1 MMAEEVRT
9 MRVAEK
15 VLMERDGE
23 VLAKAYIR
31 FNTWGVPASEDNS
44 RFGQIREVDGVRVW
58 GWHVA
63 YIALDAEE
71 FGDLPMFDGV
81 GEFDYPDL
89 PVYGGCT
96 YYDRLGGHVPKEAED
111 VKTVFGDRRLI
122 VVGWDYNHGYDLSWS
137 DEEESEQDEEHIM
150 DEVLKAWDEI
160 AEERMRM
167 KGEKGKEDGCEL
179 TMDMFFDK
187 VGDLWMARSKDG
199 EVALPILFCPF
210 CGQRM
215 SKE

>member
-1 MMAEEVRT
+1 MMAGEVRT

-44 RFGQIREVDGVRVW
+44 RFGQIREFDGVRVW
-58 GWHVA
+58 GWYVA

-71 FGDLPMFDGV
+71 FGDMPMFKV
-81 GEFDYPDL
+81 ERYDYPDL

-96 YYDRLGGHVPKEAED
+96 FFEGRVPHESED
-111 VKTVFGDRRLI
+111 MKAVFGDRATLT
-122 VVGWDYNHGYDLSWS
+122 VGWDYNHGYDLTWS
-137 DEEESEQDEEHIM
+137 DKEESEQDEEHIAH
-150 DEVLKAWDEI
+150 DVLCAWDAI
-160 AEERMRM
+160 AEERLRM

-199 EVALPILFCPF
+199 EVALPVLFCPF